1 MDLAKLKALVD
12 FDTPTVANAV
22 ELLGVRDPS
31 GGYAGPDVR
40 ALTPELG
47 RRVGLAV
54 TARMDTT
61 SPGTDRPSM
70 DPWKDVL
77 RHIQAATRGESIEPV
92 PVILAIEAVGQ
103 RPRATVVIGD
113 IMAVMLK
120 AAGAVG
126 FLTNG
131 SIRDIEGV
139 RAVPLACWGAGLSP
153 MHGRIRWLD
162 VNGPVMI
169 DGMTVRPGDII
180 HADVNGA
187 LVIPSDIGDRVYE
200 QGLVVQ
206 ENERKR
212 LARLREVGLEL

>member
-1 MDLAKLKALVD
+1 MNITRVRKLVE

-31 GGYAGPDVR
+31 GGYAGPDLR
-40 ALTPELG
+40 ALTPEFE

-70 DPWKDVL
+70 EPWKEML
-77 RHIQAATRGESIEPV
+77 RHIQALAHVDGSEPV
-92 PVILAIEAVGQ
+92 PVIAVIEAVGP

-113 IMAVMLK
+113 IMAFMMK
-120 AAGAVG
+120 QAGAVG

-131 SIRDIEGV
+131 SVRDIEGV
-139 RAVPLACWGAGLSP
+139 RAVPLACWGYGFSP
-153 MHGRIRWLD
+153 MHGRIRWLE
-162 VNGPVMI
+162 VNGPVVI
-169 DGMTVRPGDII
+169 DGMTVRPGDVI

-187 LVIPSDIGDRVYE
+187 LVIAPEMAHQVYE
-200 QGLVVQ
+200 QGLIVQ

-212 LARLREVGLEL
+212 LARLHEVGLEL